1 MPEYYNDLSLL
12 GIQENKIKQFEKKG
26 IHDINDLLMFLPR
39 RYKNFGAI
47 SDVYEGETAVVMQ
60 LKYVNKKVI
69 SNNNNMLIA
78 IGDANGVTVQ
88 AVWFRQAYKYES
100 LYALRQKQVLVAG
113 NFVYDEEWNRY
124 SVTTP
129 DIFIPYEGEITTKK
143 NFIFPVYSKITGMS
157 DEYLEE
163 CMKKAMKNF
172 ANCITSKLPTIIQRE
187 LNLPGIQNTVYQLHF
202 PEDTASLETAQ
213 KRLRAEKLFYFAMMM
228 RDDRVIKKKS
238 PFRIKKMDI
247 YTQNI
252 RSLPY
257 QLTPDQ
263 METARSFCSQMLEGK
278 AIHALVQGDVGCGK
292 SIIAFLSMALMA
304 ENGYQSALMA
314 PTAVLAR
321 QHFEDLEKLMAPYGI
336 KVEFIP
342 PLTALKKKEKAEI
355 LSRIESGE
363 SGILIGT
370 HSLLS
375 DEIKYHSLGL
385 IITDEEHK
393 FGVEQREKLISKTCD
408 GVHYIT
414 MSATPIPRS
423 LANVVYGEQ
432 TQLCLI
438 QTMPAGRKPVQ
449 TAVSSSFKS
458 CFSFIKRQL
467 DNNRQ
472 VYVVCP
478 QIENNEKM
486 EGVTSVQELEKLY
499 AEEFGKE
506 RICTLTG
513 KNSKKETEQILSDF
527 KGNKK
532 SILIAT
538 TVIEVGVNVPNANTI
553 IIHNAERFGLAGL
566 HQLRGRVGRGGGNAY
581 CILFSED
588 KHNERLEAMCKTTNG
603 FEIAEADLRLRGAGN
618 LFGTEQSGVNEYID
632 LVLSYPDEYK
642 NMKKLI
648 SNYF

>member
-12 GIQENKIKQFEKKG
+12 GIQENKKKQFEKKG

-47 SDVYEGETAVVMQ
+47 SDVHEGEAAVVMQ

-69 SNNNNMLIA
+69 SNSNNMLIA

-100 LYALRQKQVLVAG
+100 LYALKQKQVLVAG
-113 NFVYDEEWNRY
+113 NFVYDKEWNRY
-124 SVTTP
+124 SVTAP
-129 DIFIPYEGEITTKK
+129 DIFTAYEGEIITKK

-172 ANCITSKLPTIIQRE
+172 ANCIASKLPTLIQRE
-187 LNLPGIQNTVYQLHF
+187 LNLPGIQNAVYQMHF
-202 PEDTASLETAQ
+202 PENISSLEAAQ

-238 PFRIKKMDI
+238 PFRIKTMKI
-247 YTQNI
+247 YEQII

-263 METARSFCSQMLEGK
+263 METARSFCLQMLEGK

-321 QHFEDLEKLMAPYGI
+321 QHYEDLVSLMAPYGI
-336 KVEFIP
+336 KVEFVP
-342 PLTALKKKEKAEI
+342 PLTGLKKKEKTEI
-355 LSRIESGE
+355 LSRIEAGE
-363 SGILIGT
+363 SKILIGT
-370 HSLLS
+370 HALLS

-438 QTMPAGRKPVQ
+438 QTIPAGRKPVQ

-472 VYVVCP
+472 IYVVCP

-603 FEIAEADLRLRGAGN
+603 FEIAEEDLRLRGAGN
-618 LFGTEQSGVNEYID
+618 LFGTEQSGVNEYIN
-632 LVLSYPDEYK
+632 LVLSYPEEYK
-642 NMKKLI
+642 DMKKLI
-648 SNYF
+648 SKYF

>member
-1 MPEYYNDLSLL
+1 MPDYYNDLNLL
-12 GIQENKIKQFEKKG
+12 GIQEKKKKQFEKKG

-47 SDVYEGETAVVMQ
+47 SDVHEGEAAVIMQ

-78 IGDANGVTVQ
+78 IGDSNGVTVQ
-88 AVWFRQAYKYES
+88 AIWFRQAYKYES

-124 SVTTP
+124 SVTAP
-129 DIFIPYEGEITTKK
+129 DIFTAYEGEIITKK
-143 NFIFPVYSKITGMS
+143 NFILPVYSKITGMS

-238 PFRIKKMDI
+238 PFRIKTMKI
-247 YTQNI
+247 YEQII

-263 METARSFCSQMLEGK
+263 METARSFCLQMLEGK

-321 QHFEDLEKLMAPYGI
+321 QHYEDLVSLMAPYGI
-336 KVEFIP
+336 KVEFVP
-342 PLTALKKKEKAEI
+342 PLTGLKKKEKAEV

-363 SGILIGT
+363 SKILIGT
-370 HSLLS
+370 HALLS

-385 IITDEEHK
+385 VITDEEHK

-506 RICTLTG
+506 RICT
-513 KNSKKETEQILSDF
+513 
-527 KGNKK
+527 
-532 SILIAT
+532 
-538 TVIEVGVNVPNANTI
+538 
-553 IIHNAERFGLAGL
+553 
-566 HQLRGRVGRGGGNAY
+566 
-581 CILFSED
+581 
-588 KHNERLEAMCKTTNG
+588 
-603 FEIAEADLRLRGAGN
+603 
-618 LFGTEQSGVNEYID
+618 
-632 LVLSYPDEYK
+632 
-642 NMKKLI
+642 
-648 SNYF
+648 

>member
-12 GIQENKIKQFEKKG
+12 GIQENKKKQFEKKG

-47 SDVYEGETAVVMQ
+47 SDVHEGEAAVVMQ

-69 SNNNNMLIA
+69 SNSNNMLIA
-78 IGDANGVTVQ
+78 K

-100 LYALRQKQVLVAG
+100 LYALKQKQVLVAG
-113 NFVYDEEWNRY
+113 NFVYDKEWNRY
-124 SVTTP
+124 SVTAP
-129 DIFIPYEGEITTKK
+129 DIFTAYEGEIITKK

-172 ANCITSKLPTIIQRE
+172 ANCIASKLPTLIQRE
-187 LNLPGIQNTVYQLHF
+187 LNLPGIQNAVYQMHF
-202 PEDTASLETAQ
+202 PENISSLEAAQ

-238 PFRIKKMDI
+238 PFRIKTMKI
-247 YTQNI
+247 YEQII

-263 METARSFCSQMLEGK
+263 METARSFCLQMLEGK

-321 QHFEDLEKLMAPYGI
+321 QHYEDLVSLMAPYGI
-336 KVEFIP
+336 KVEFVP
-342 PLTALKKKEKAEI
+342 PLTGLKKKEKTEI
-355 LSRIESGE
+355 LSRIEAGE
-363 SGILIGT
+363 SKILIGT
-370 HSLLS
+370 HALLS

-438 QTMPAGRKPVQ
+438 QTIPAGRKPVQ

-472 VYVVCP
+472 IYVVCP

-603 FEIAEADLRLRGAGN
+603 FEIAEEDLRLRGAGN
-618 LFGTEQSGVNEYID
+618 LFGTEQSGVNEYIN
-632 LVLSYPDEYK
+632 LVLSYPEEYK
-642 NMKKLI
+642 DMKKLI
-648 SNYF
+648 SKYF